1 MFLCSCASDWARI
14 KVLKR
19 FHDIFRAIPRLC
31 IYALLIF
38 TPLAVGSAPTWA
50 MMVIHVITLIALT
63 SYLIE
68 KIVTWEWQ
76 WTRTPLDLP
85 LATLMMVVVLSTIFS
100 TDRYTSIWSLGLLVT
115 YAAVFYLTIHLVST
129 RSQLRRIL
137 QIIVFTA
144 CFLSVFGLIKKAG
157 ANPFPWWDYDIGLK
171 RELAMSSSTFG
182 NPNHYAGYLAM
193 ALPVCLAMFLIGLKK
208 SRTILTG
215 VITLLISVAIVFSLA
230 RGGWISSCFGV
241 AFMGA
246 ALFLSSKSITIS
258 RKVLLIIAGGLFL
271 IGVVF
276 LFSTSAVEE
285 AVTLKKAPED
295 ANLQQRIL
303 VWRHTIQMIS
313 DYPLLGSGPGTY
325 ATIFTQYQPPG
336 IGGRYYMAHN
346 DYLHFISET
355 GLPVLVIIGWLT
367 IVVYRFGF
375 KKLAHP
381 SRLVRGST
389 LGALA
394 GISAI
399 LLYSVSDFNLHIPAN
414 AVLFS
419 VLAAI
424 AVSQPPKLDDTFPI
438 ADLLNSRIT
447 PPPLKETLPGLP
459 GGRFA

>member
-1 MFLCSCASDWARI
+1 MQNILHKI
-14 KVLKR
+14 LG
-19 FHDIFRAIPRLC
+19 AIPIVSL
-31 IYALLIF
+31 YALLIF

-50 MMVIHVITLIALT
+50 MMVIHIITLIALT

-68 KIVTWEWQ
+68 KIVCWQWQ

-85 LATLMMVVVLSTIFS
+85 LATLLMVVVLSTIFS
-100 TDRYTSIWSLGLLVT
+100 TDRFTSIWSSALLAT
-115 YAAVFYLTIHLVST
+115 YVAVFYLTIYSIST
-129 RSQLRRIL
+129 RRQLRRIL
-137 QIIVFTA
+137 RTIVFIA

-171 RELAMSSSTFG
+171 RELAMLSSTFG

-193 ALPVCLAMFLIGLKK
+193 ALPVCLAMFLMGLNKT
-208 SRTILTG
+208 RTILTG
-215 VITLLISVAIVFSLA
+215 VITLLISMAIVFSLA
-230 RGGWISSCFGV
+230 RGSWISSIFGV

-258 RKVLLIIAGGLFL
+258 RQVFLIIAGGLFL

-276 LFSTSAVEE
+276 LFSTPAVEE

-303 VWRHTIQMIS
+303 VWRHTVLMIS

-336 IGGRYYMAHN
+336 IDGRYYMAHN

-355 GLPVLVIIGWLT
+355 GLAVLAIMGWMT
-367 IVVYRFGF
+367 IVVYRFGL

-381 SRLVRGST
+381 SRLVRAST
-389 LGALA
+389 LGALS

-424 AVSQPPKLDDTFPI
+424 VVSQPPELDDTF
-438 ADLLNSRIT
+438 LT
-447 PPPLKETLPGLP
+447 PNPAPQNTAF
-459 GGRFA
+459 GRFRLRFLKSPFFE

>member
-19 FHDIFRAIPRLC
+19 FHEILGAITRLC
-31 IYALLIF
+31 LYALLIF

-50 MMVIHVITLIALT
+50 MMVIHLITLIALT
-63 SYLIE
+63 AYFVE
-68 KIVTWEWQ
+68 KIVSWEWQ
-76 WTRTPLDLP
+76 WIRTPIDLP
-85 LATLMMVVVLSTIFS
+85 LVALLSVVLLSTIFS

-115 YAAVFYLTIHLVST
+115 YAAVFYLTIHSVST

-215 VITLLISVAIVFSLA
+215 VITLLISVAIVFTLA
-230 RGGWISSCFGV
+230 RGGWISSFFGV
-241 AFMGA
+241 VFMGVT
-246 ALFLSSKSITIS
+246 FFFSSKSNPLS
-258 RKVLLIIAGGLFL
+258 RKGLLIVAGGLFL

-355 GLPVLVIIGWLT
+355 GLAVLVIIGWLT

>member
-1 MFLCSCASDWARI
+1 MKKSS
-14 KVLKR
+14 
-19 FHDIFRAIPRLC
+19 
-31 IYALLIF
+31 
-38 TPLAVGSAPTWA
+38 
-50 MMVIHVITLIALT
+50 
-63 SYLIE
+63 
-68 KIVTWEWQ
+68 TWEWQ

-100 TDRYTSIWSLGLLVT
+100 TDRYTSIWSSALLAT
-115 YAAVFYLTIHLVST
+115 YVAVFYLTIHSVST
-129 RSQLRRIL
+129 RRQLGRIL
-137 QIIVFTA
+137 QTIVLMA

-157 ANPFPWWDYDIGLK
+157 ANPFPWWDYDIGL
-171 RELAMSSSTFG
+171 EPETAMSSSTFG

-193 ALPVCLAMFLIGLKK
+193 ALPVCLAMFLTGLNK
-208 SRTILTG
+208 SRTIITG
-215 VITLLISVAIVFSLA
+215 LITLLISVAIVFALA
-230 RGGWISSCFGV
+230 RGGWISSIFGV

-246 ALFLSSKSITIS
+246 ALFLSSKRNPIS
-258 RKVLLIIAGGLFL
+258 RKVLLIVAGGLFL

-276 LFSTSAVEE
+276 LFSTPAVEE

-303 VWRHTIQMIS
+303 VWRHTVQMIS

-346 DYLHFISET
+346 DYLHFVSET
-355 GLPVLVIIGWLT
+355 GLPVLVIMGWLT
-367 IVVYRFGF
+367 IVVYRCGL

-381 SRLVRGST
+381 SRLVRAST
-389 LGALA
+389 LGALS

-424 AVSQPPKLDDTFPI
+424 AVAPPPKFDAPFL
-438 ADLLNSRIT
+438 T
-447 PPPLKETLPGLP
+447 PNPAPQTTAF
-459 GGRFA
+459 GRFRLRFLKSPYSNRPSQ

>member
-1 MFLCSCASDWARI
+1 MFLCSCASDWAKI

-19 FHDIFRAIPRLC
+19 FHKILGKIPRFCL
-31 IYALLIF
+31 YALLIF

-50 MMVIHVITLIALT
+50 MMVIHIITLIALT

-68 KIVTWEWQ
+68 KIVSWKWQ
-76 WTRTPLDLP
+76 WTRTPLDMP
-85 LATLMMVVVLSTIFS
+85 LAALLSIVLLSTIFS
-100 TDRYTSIWSLGLLVT
+100 TDRYTSIWSSALLANYV
-115 YAAVFYLTIHLVST
+115 AVFYLTIHSVST
-129 RSQLRRIL
+129 LRQLRRIL
-137 QIIVFTA
+137 QTIVFMA

-157 ANPFPWWDYDIGLK
+157 ANPFPWWDYDIGQN
-171 RELAMSSSTFG
+171 REMITPSSTFY

-193 ALPVCLAMFLIGLKK
+193 ALPVCLAMFLIGPNK

-215 VITLLISVAIVFSLA
+215 VINLLITVAIVFSLA
-230 RGGWISSCFGV
+230 RGGWISSIFGM
-241 AFMGA
+241 AFMGVT
-246 ALFLSSKSITIS
+246 LLVSSKRTTIS
-258 RKVLLIIAGGLFL
+258 KKVLLIIAGGLFL

-276 LFSTSAVEE
+276 LFSSPAVKE
-285 AVTLKKAPED
+285 ALTLKDVPED
-295 ANLQQRIL
+295 ANLRARIL
-303 VWRHTIQMIS
+303 VWRHTAQMIS

-336 IGGRYYMAHN
+336 ILNRYYMAHN
-346 DYLHFISET
+346 DYLHFVSET
-355 GLPVLVIIGWLT
+355 GLPVLVIMGWLT
-367 IVVYRFGF
+367 IVVYRFGL

-381 SRLVRGST
+381 SRLVRAST
-389 LGALA
+389 LGALS

-424 AVSQPPKLDDTFPI
+424 VVSRPPKLDDTFPV

-447 PPPLKETLPGLP
+447 PPPLKETLPGLS